1 MNTGI
6 SISKNMQV
14 LEQLFTGALFEAD
27 QTKLLERIAEAE
39 SVLVIRAQQLFGPAE
54 DNIEELQALDDAMYV
69 LHSLRSAVRC
79 QGRGASELPAD
90 EEWAA

>member
-14 LEQLFTGALFEAD
+14 WEQLFTGAFEAD
-27 QTKLLERIAEAE
+27 QTKLLERIADAE
-39 SVLVIRAQQLFGPAE
+39 NVLLVRAQQLFGPAE

-79 QGRGASELPAD
+79 QGRGASELPTD